1 MSRYFGFV
9 KLFQSSGALF
19 PFLFLY
25 YGFANLS
32 DLSRFYSAFSFL
44 SECLRRVVIIM
55 LKIFGSPAKSGG
67 LRKKF
72 AQSVKE
78 EL

>member
-55 LKIFGSPAKSGG
+55 LKIFLIGFVVCS
-67 LRKKF
+67 F
-72 AQSVKE
+72 DIN
-78 EL
+78 